1 MLNLKKVFAI
11 AFIATFL
18 SAIPLTLAISC
29 QELVSVTYTI
39 EVKDFAKPVKPGGG
53 GKPSP
58 TGYKL
63 TGFKWLSLP
72 ITIKTNPGELGQD
85 LVGPAIHASSE
96 AWDDATSA
104 ELVNTYVVSSSVTLD
119 GPTDDGVNE
128 IVFGDIDNQ
137 NIIAQCTYWFYR
149 RTKALVD
156 FEIVFNTKYFTWG
169 DATNPATSGV
179 MDVQNIATHELG
191 HGFGLA
197 DLYQDQYAELTM
209 YGYGSAGEIQ
219 KRTLDPGDIAGIQAL
234 YG

>member
-72 ITIKTNPGELGQD
+72 VTIAVNPGALTPGF
-85 LVGPAIHASSE
+85 VGSAISASAE

>member
-1 MLNLKKVFAI
+1 MLNLKKIFAI

-149 RTKALVD
+149 RTKALAD

-169 DATNPATSGV
+169 DATATSGV

-219 KRTLDPGDIAGIQAL
+219 KRTLEPGDIAGIQAL